1 MVQKWLFS
9 ISRALIHIQLKGDNG
24 EHADNLHDIDLIIKN
39 LHTGMGR
46 DFNNT
51 LILTLTEF
59 GRTVEQNGGNGTE
72 HGYGSAILMAGGL
85 LKKSQVFTDWPGLK
99 KNSLFEG
106 RDLNSTIDARSIYA
120 SAMSSVFDT
129 DFEKIKREVFWEQN
143 IKHYSENL
151 FKS

>member
-1 MVQKWLFS
+1 MAVFDIEGFDTHTAQ
-9 ISRALIHIQLKGDNG
+9 GTDNG

-39 LHTGMGR
+39 LHTGMGS

-143 IKHYSENL
+143 IKNYSENL